1 MEQTE
6 MVIDITAKREGFR
19 RAGIAHSETTKTYP
33 VSRFTPAQLE
43 QLKAEPML
51 IVAVRRNGDAPEQP
65 SELAALNA
73 KVLELEADI
82 GILTKQQTEALAQVE
97 NLTRA
102 LAKEGEIVLHQDAQ
116 LEAERQKVLD
126 LTAQLEAERQ
136 TVSDLTAQLE
146 AAKAPAQAT
155 EKKGK

>member
-1 MEQTE
+1 MEQTQD

-33 VSRFTPAQLE
+33 MSRFSPAQLE
-43 QLKAEPML
+43 LLKAEPML
-51 IVAVRRNGDAPEQP
+51 IVAVRRNGDTPAPP

-73 KVLELEADI
+73 QVLELEGDI
-82 GILTKQQTEALAQVE
+82 DILTQQQTEALAQVE
-97 NLTRA
+97 SQTGE
-102 LAKEGEIVLHQDAQ
+102 LAAERETTARLHAE

-126 LTAQLEAERQ
+126 LTAQLEA
-136 TVSDLTAQLE
+136 
-146 AAKAPAQAT
+146 AKAPVQAT

>member
-1 MEQTE
+1 MEQTQD

-51 IVAVRRNGDAPEQP
+51 IVAVRRNGDEPAQP
-65 SELAALNA
+65 SELAVLNA

-97 NLTRA
+97 TLTGE
-102 LAKEGEIVLHQDAQ
+102 LAT
-116 LEAERQKVLD
+116 ERETTVRLQIE
-126 LTAQLEAERQ
+126 LEAERQ

-146 AAKAPAQAT
+146 AAKAPEQGAKDAT
-155 EKKGK
+155 DKKGK

>member
-33 VSRFTPAQLE
+33 VSRFTPAQLA

-51 IVAVRRNGDAPEQP
+51 IVAVRRNGDTPDQP
-65 SELAALNA
+65 GPLAALNA
-73 KVLELEADI
+73 QVLELEGDI

-97 NLTRA
+97 G
-102 LAKEGEIVLHQDAQ
+102 LAVELATEREITARLQAE

-126 LTAQLEAERQ
+126 LTAQLEA
-136 TVSDLTAQLE
+136 
-146 AAKAPAQAT
+146 AKALVQAT